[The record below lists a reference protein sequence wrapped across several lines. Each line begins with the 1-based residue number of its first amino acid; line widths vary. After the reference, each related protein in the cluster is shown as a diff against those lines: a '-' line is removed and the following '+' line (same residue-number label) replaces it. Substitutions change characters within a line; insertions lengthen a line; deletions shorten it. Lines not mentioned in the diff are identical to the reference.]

1 MSSYQQSDPTK
12 EPPRPFDQP
21 TDQALN
27 IEQELVGWQEQ
38 QDSPNLVPFFLQ
50 SETGR
55 KWLGD
60 VCAKQVCED
69 FDRDWKSS
77 EDYRS
82 RRKKN
87 YQLYTG
93 HLPKRDMPYPG
104 CSNAHSPVMFERI
117 HRLASNVFAEI
128 MIDRETIFTVKA
140 TGPDDYEQ
148 AEILTLHGNW
158 QLRNELTD
166 FVRQMEKAV
175 QEFFAAGSVFCHSY
189 YDPVAKRNRHDI
201 LNCEEFVLPYVWKT
215 DQIDLSDVPR
225 KIRLIRRYKH
235 ELHSLAANDDNPG
248 GWSQIPNV
256 LSKAPPSW
264 DVLDFKNR
272 DQAAGHEGMKTPE
285 TDPTAPY
292 MFLEYHGFLRMP
304 GTDAPRPICATVSYP
319 EKLVVRLYIREEE
332 DWRERARFDAQM
344 DELQRYQQDMQDAQQ
359 MQEQEM
365 ALGQRMASPDI
376 DPFDA
381 ATMSEGMQAE
391 PIPHPEPPEW
401 LQEGHVDAQGQ
412 PSPPPIRRVPVEMF
426 SHGVCVDNPEGIL
439 GLSLG
444 TMLAKMNEIV
454 NASLNA
460 FFDAAML
467 GNVWS
472 LIVPE
477 MLDLGS
483 SSVAVT
489 PGKIFKAKGAVAEKL
504 KDQIIELRA
513 AQANPQLFD
522 FARYFTETAD
532 GAAAAP
538 GVLSGEAGKSG
549 ETFRGLA
556 TRREQATKQLSAAGI
571 RFIAFMD
578 QIVKNN
584 AKLNAVFLPEDQV
597 VQVGNHFA
605 DAREHTLGP
614 EGEPQSV
621 IHVGRDLYRRNYSVT
636 FTADVRFASQT
647 QRISESDEILQMV
660 NQIPPLQSNPAL
672 LWAATADCFRARGKQ
687 NLIPMLGPQPPPPMM
702 PMGTMPP
709 PGMMPPGMPGAGPP
723 PPGGPPP
730 PNGAGPEPPPAD
742 VPLPAGV
749 TGGIQG
755 PRPEVDAQ

>member
-1 MSSYQQSDPTK
+1 MAYEQSDPSK
-12 EPPRPFDQP
+12 EPPRAFDQP
-21 TDQALN
+21 NDQALQ
-27 IEQELVGWQEQ
+27 IEQALVGWQAL
-38 QDSPNLVPFFLQ
+38 QDAPNLVPYFLQ
-50 SETGR
+50 QGEAGR

-60 VCAKQVCED
+60 VCAKQVCDD
-69 FDRDWKSS
+69 FDRGWQSS
-77 EDYRS
+77 EDYRK

-93 HLPKRDMPYPG
+93 HLQPRDLFKG

-128 MIDRETIFTVKA
+128 MIDRETIFTVKP

-166 FVRQMEKAV
+166 FVRQMERAV
-175 QEFFAAGSVFCHSY
+175 QEFFAGGSVFCHSY
-189 YDPVAKRNRHDI
+189 YDPVAKRNRHDV

-215 DQIDLSDVPR
+215 DQVDLSDVPWKVRIIR
-225 KIRLIRRYKH
+225 KYKH
-235 ELHSLAANDDNPG
+235 ELRALAG
-248 GWSQIPNV
+248 GADPESAATGWAQVPQV

-264 DVLDFKNR
+264 DVLDSPNR
-272 DQAAGHEGMKTPE
+272 DQAAAHEGVRSPT

-292 MFLEYHGFLRMP
+292 VFLEYHGWMRMP
-304 GTDAPRPICATVSYP
+304 GQEMPRPVCVTVSYP
-319 EKLVVRLYIREEE
+319 EKIVTKLYIREEE
-332 DWRERARFDAQM
+332 DWRDRARYDAQVG
-344 DELQRYQQDMQDAQQ
+344 ELERYQQDMQEMQAMQQ
-359 MQEQEM
+359 QEADLQ
-365 ALGQRMASPDI
+365 ARLSAPDM

-381 ATMSEGMQAE
+381 TTMQEGMMQEE
-391 PIPHPEPPEW
+391 PIPHPEPPAW
-401 LQEGHVDAQGQ
+401 VAEGNVDEMGNPA
-412 PSPPPIRRVPVEMF
+412 PAPVRRVPVEMF
-426 SHGVCVDNPEGIL
+426 SHGVCIDNPEGIL

-454 NASLNA
+454 DASLNA

-472 LIVPE
+472 LIVPD

-483 SSVAVT
+483 SSIAVE
-489 PGKIFKAKGAVAEKL
+489 PGKIFKVKGAVAEKL
-504 KDQIIELRA
+504 KDQIMELRA

-532 GAAAAP
+532 SAAAAP
-538 GVLSGEAGKSG
+538 GVLSGEPGKSG

-578 QIVKNN
+578 NIVRNN
-584 AKLNAVFLPEDQV
+584 AKLNAIFLPEDQII
-597 VQVGNHFA
+597 QVA
-605 DAREHTLGP
+605 DHYTDVREYTVGP
-614 EGEPQSV
+614 DGQPQAD

-647 QRISESDEILQMV
+647 QRISEADEVLGMV
-660 NQIPPLQSNPAL
+660 TQIPPLQSNSAL
-672 LWAATADCFRARGKQ
+672 LYAAVAKALKARGQ
-687 NLIPMLGPQPPPPMM
+687 QDLIPMLGPAPPPPTV
-702 PMGTMPP
+702 PM
-709 PGMMPPGMPGAGPP
+709 GMMPPPMPGMPGMGPP

-730 PNGAGPEPPPAD
+730 PNGAEPPPAD